1 MWFMFVVFAF
11 NKLTWNMRGKLGD
24 QFMKVTKKISS
35 SSALQNWAG
44 LGLFKKH
51 FWSFKT
57 GSIKSIFIGHF
68 LDNNLESTAEDMVVL
83 YIIRRGGNFDSLKN
97 PIVILKQEIIIDRQS
112 HNICLGIMFGVQFF
126 ALNLGHQQLLHRNMR
141 SIQKI
146 FVP

>member
-1 MWFMFVVFAF
+1 MFVVFAF

-51 FWSFKT
+51 FWGFKT
-57 GSIKSIFIGHF
+57 GSIKSYFIGHF

-83 YIIRRGGNFDSLKN
+83 YIIRRGGNF
-97 PIVILKQEIIIDRQS
+97 
-112 HNICLGIMFGVQFF
+112 CLGIMFGVQFF

-146 FVP
+146 FVPLVLKNSTLYIKNTL